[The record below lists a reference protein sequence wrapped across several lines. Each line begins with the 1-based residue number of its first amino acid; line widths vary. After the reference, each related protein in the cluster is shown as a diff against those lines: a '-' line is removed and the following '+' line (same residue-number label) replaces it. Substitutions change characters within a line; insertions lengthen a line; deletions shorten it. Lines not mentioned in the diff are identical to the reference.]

1 MHKLHAKGKM
11 ILSVYD
17 FHFIKRSIDTDFPIH
32 ADFNIHTGDIMTCV
46 WGVPIFK
53 SSRQEFITRSSTK
66 SELVGYDNMYTMI
79 LREILL
85 MEAQG
90 YRI

>member
-1 MHKLHAKGKM
+1 M

-17 FHFIKRSIDTDFPIH
+17 LHFIKRFIDTELPIH
-32 ADFNIHTGDIMTCV
+32 AYLKSHTGGIMTYV
-46 WGVPIFK
+46 RGVPIFK
-53 SSRQEFITRSSTK
+53 SSRQEFITKSSTK
-66 SELVGYDNMYTMI
+66 SELVGNDNMYTMI